1 MISVMTVRR
10 QDPERMS
17 LKSRGLSPANHGVPG
32 RGGSVGPGH
41 GSTYSSEAE
50 EVVLGLPG
58 GSNNTSPSHTLA
70 GHATSD
76 TSNLD
81 ISDRAESNSIWYDE
95 FDSSGL
101 DPADKQKYLDQF
113 QVKINKIKEQIKRE
127 QLERDSNVDEYL
139 R

>member
-1 MISVMTVRR
+1 MTVRKP
-10 QDPERMS
+10 QKATMS
-17 LKSRGLSPANHGVPG
+17 LKSRGRSPASNIVSRGV
-32 RGGSVGPGH
+32 SVGPGQ

-50 EVVLGLPG
+50 EAGPGGLGGLG

-70 GHATSD
+70 GHARSD
-76 TSNLD
+76 TSHLD
-81 ISDRAESNSIWYDE
+81 LSDRAESNSIWYDE

-101 DPADKQKYLDQF
+101 DPAEKQKYLDQF
-113 QVKINKIKEQIKRE
+113 QVKMNKTKEQIKRE

>member
-1 MISVMTVRR
+1 
-10 QDPERMS
+10 MS
-17 LKSRGLSPANHGVPG
+17 LKSRGRSPVSTVAG
-32 RGGSVGPGH
+32 RGLSVGPGQ

-50 EVVLGLPG
+50 DPGPG

-70 GHATSD
+70 GHARSD
-76 TSNLD
+76 TT
-81 ISDRAESNSIWYDE
+81 IWYDE

-101 DPADKQKYLDQF
+101 DPAEKQKYLDQF
-113 QVKINKIKEQIKRE
+113 QVKMNKTKEQIKRE

>member
-1 MISVMTVRR
+1 MTFRK
-10 QDPERMS
+10 QPEPERMS
-17 LKSRGLSPANHGVPG
+17 LKSRGLSPATSSRPG
-32 RGGSVGPGH
+32 RGGSLGPGH
-41 GSTYSSEAE
+41 AGSTYSSEAE
-50 EVVLGLPG
+50 DGLVIP
-58 GSNNTSPSHTLA
+58 SNNTSPSHTMA
-70 GHATSD
+70 GHGATSD

-113 QVKINKIKEQIKRE
+113 QAKINKIKEQIKRE

>member
-1 MISVMTVRR
+1 
-10 QDPERMS
+10 MS
-17 LKSRGLSPANHGVPG
+17 LKSRALSPASHGVPG

-50 EVVLGLPG
+50 DGLVIP
-58 GSNNTSPSHTLA
+58 SNNTSPSHTMA
-70 GHATSD
+70 GHGATSD

-113 QVKINKIKEQIKRE
+113 QAKINKIKEQIKRE

>member
-1 MISVMTVRR
+1 MTVRK
-10 QDPERMS
+10 PEKERMS
-17 LKSRGLSPANHGVPG
+17 LKSRGRSPASNIVSRGV
-32 RGGSVGPGH
+32 SVGPGQ

-50 EVVLGLPG
+50 EAGPGGLGGLG

-70 GHATSD
+70 GHARSD
-76 TSNLD
+76 TSHLD
-81 ISDRAESNSIWYDE
+81 LSDRAESNSIWYDE

-101 DPADKQKYLDQF
+101 DPAEKQKYLDQF
-113 QVKINKIKEQIKRE
+113 QVKMNKTKEQIKRE